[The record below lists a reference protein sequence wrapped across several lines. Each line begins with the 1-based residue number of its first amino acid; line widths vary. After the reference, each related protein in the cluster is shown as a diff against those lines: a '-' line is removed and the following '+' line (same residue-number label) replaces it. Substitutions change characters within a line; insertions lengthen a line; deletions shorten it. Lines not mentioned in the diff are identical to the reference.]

1 MPPSEEEGAKE
12 LKVGQMVGEY
22 KLVSFLGAGGMS
34 ATYLAKHPQLDK
46 KVVIKVLLPEMAGH
60 PEARGYFSAEGKLGA
75 KMHNANIVNLIVR
88 GDLPSHNTGYIVLE
102 YVEGVNL
109 ERVIDVHHAL
119 PVDMAIYFLKKILEG
134 LDYIHN
140 VVIDGQPGDVVHR
153 DLTPD
158 NVFLS
163 CAAEVKIGDFGI
175 AQVAAALRLRT
186 RVKGQIKGK
195 WKYLPPE
202 MLRYQPVDRRAD
214 LFQAGLILYEMLTG
228 VAAFSANAGTQAGID
243 NILAGKYQPIAS
255 LRSDVPEAL
264 IRFTE
269 TLMATEPRD
278 RPSTAAIALDLLEEA
293 THSFYRE
300 SRAKRDIIEMVTR
313 LSNLSASTSV
323 PVPEQLRQLLAASLA
338 KAPPAPSVV
347 PVTAAPHERTLIPA
361 APTPGPNG
369 TKNLDAEQM
378 AAFAGQSSSG
388 GGVPSYVEREGTRAG
403 KKRKGGGAVA
413 VAIRAEASPNTPL
426 DMAPTQ
432 PLRSSPSSRS
442 RRRRVLL
449 LIAGVGVVCA
459 AVVAGAVLL
468 GRRETQKPPTT
479 IAEAEPATPPPA
491 PAAPAA
497 PAIAAT
503 APPATAHP
511 AVATPEPPAPAAPL
525 TTPRAAAPSAEHQR
539 KRERGDEAEKGLGI
553 IVVRK
558 DPRVVRVLI
567 DGMAVPA
574 PVRFPVEPGAH
585 TVELVGPDSTTHK
598 TVNVSAGHHFYVKP
612 EAEAAAATTPI
623 AAAPART
630 YESAMT
636 DAQESYVRRQCASAQ
651 KSAHEAVTL
660 ASNGQG
666 RDKALRIEAGAL
678 CCLHDAQG
686 IAHLWSALD
695 DDGKSWARYV
705 CSRYGVELPK

>member
-1 MPPSEEEGAKE
+1 MPPSDEQGAKE

-22 KLVSFLGAGGMS
+22 RLVSFLGAGGMS

-75 KMHNANIVNLIVR
+75 KMHNANIVNLILR

-102 YVEGVNL
+102 YVEGVDL
-109 ERVIDVHHAL
+109 ERVIAVHHAL
-119 PVDMAIYFLKKILEG
+119 PVDLAIYFIKKILEG

-140 VVIDGQPGDVVHR
+140 VVIEGKPGDVVHR

-175 AQVAAALRLRT
+175 AQVAAALRMRT
-186 RVKGQIKGK
+186 RVQGQIKGK

-202 MLRYQPVDRRAD
+202 MLRLQPVDRRAD

-243 NILAGKYQPIAS
+243 NILAGNYQRIPT
-255 LRSDVPEAL
+255 LRSDVPAAL
-264 IRFTE
+264 VRFTE
-269 TLMATEPRD
+269 RLMATEPSD
-278 RPSTAAIALDLLEEA
+278 RPSTAAEALELLEEA

-300 SRAKRDIIEMVTR
+300 SRAKREIIEMVTR
-313 LSNLSASTSV
+313 LANLSASTAV
-323 PVPEQLRQLLAASLA
+323 PVPEQLRQLLVASLA

-361 APTPGPNG
+361 APSAGPNG

-378 AAFAGQSSSG
+378 AAFARESRG
-388 GGVPSYVEREGTRAG
+388 GGVPQYIEREWTPAG
-403 KKRKGGGAVA
+403 KKKGGAVA
-413 VAIRAEASPNTPL
+413 VAIRAEASPSTPL

-432 PLRSSPSSRS
+432 PLRSSLPSRG
-442 RRRRVLL
+442 RRHRVPI
-449 LIAGVGVVCA
+449 LIALAGAVCA
-459 AVVAGAVLL
+459 AVVVGAVLV
-468 GRRETQKPPTT
+468 GRRQTQKPGPT
-479 IAEAEPATPPPA
+479 IAQTEPTAATPA
-491 PAAPAA
+491 PAAMAAATPAT
-497 PAIAAT
+497 PATPAT
-503 APPATAHP
+503 APAPAPTPP
-511 AVATPEPPAPAAPL
+511 APTVAAAPTPEP
-525 TTPRAAAPSAEHQR
+525 EH
-539 KRERGDEAEKGLGI
+539 KRERGDDAEKGLGI

-558 DPRVVRVLI
+558 DPKVVRVLI

-585 TVELVGPDSTTHK
+585 TVELVGPDSTTRK
-598 TVNVSAGHHFYVKP
+598 TVNVRAGHHFYVKR
-612 EAEAAAATTPI
+612 EAEASTAPSAPTAQT
-623 AAAPART
+623 AAAPTRTTT
-630 YESAMT
+630 YESAIT
-636 DAQESYVRRQCASAQ
+636 EARESYVHRQCASAQ
-651 KSAHEAVTL
+651 QSAHEAVKL
-660 ASNGQG
+660 ASNGQA
-666 RDKALRIEAGAL
+666 RDEALRLEAAAF
-678 CCLHDAQG
+678 CCLRDAES
-686 IAHLWSALD
+686 IARLWSAID
-695 DDGKSWARYV
+695 DEGKSWARYV